1 MTKFTLLFK
10 QVGKGFCTLLQVAM
24 ILLAGWMGWNFY
36 YDIAMFLYDLGMF
49 WRDPLTV
56 LLLFIGIGTGIIWCV
71 EDLAPFFEQVRK
83 RVGKGFCTL
92 LQVAMILL
100 ALYVV
105 EWLMVALNVTFDG
118 VAIVVGFALA
128 GIFAC

>member
-10 QVGKGFCTLLQVAM
+10 Q
-24 ILLAGWMGWNFY
+24 
-36 YDIAMFLYDLGMF
+36 
-49 WRDPLTV
+49 
-56 LLLFIGIGTGIIWCV
+56 
-71 EDLAPFFEQVRK
+71 
-83 RVGKGFCTL
+83 VGKGFCTL

>member
-56 LLLFIGIGTGIIWCV
+56 PPSFYRNRYGNNV
-71 EDLAPFFEQVRK
+71 VR
-83 RVGKGFCTL
+83 
-92 LQVAMILL
+92 
-100 ALYVV
+100 
-105 EWLMVALNVTFDG
+105 
-118 VAIVVGFALA
+118 
-128 GIFAC
+128 